1 MAQQYKLETL
11 AIHAGQQPDPTT
23 GAVTMPIYQT
33 STFVLDGPSRDEGKG
48 YIYSRPGNP
57 TRTALEANLAAL
69 EGAKYGLA
77 FASGM
82 AAIDAVTRLLHPGD
96 HLLVTDDVYGGMFRL
111 VENIIKQAG
120 IDVTWLDMADLD
132 AVRQAIR
139 PNTKMAWL
147 ETPTNPRLTVMDIVA
162 LAELAH
168 THNILL
174 AVDNTFASP
183 VLQQPLGLGA
193 DIVVHSAT
201 KYLGGHSDLILGA
214 VMLNDEALYERLAM
228 LQFSAGAIAG
238 PFDSWLLM
246 RGIKTLPL
254 RVERHC
260 QNAMALAEWL
270 TEQPAVAKVNYP
282 GLPNHPQHELAKK
295 QMRDFG
301 GMISFVPKGGFE
313 AARKIVTTTQLFAL
327 AVSLGGVESLVEL
340 PAGMT
345 HASMAES
352 ALAIDPALIR
362 LSVGVEHIDDLK
374 ADLAQAMADLG

>member
-1 MAQQYKLETL
+1 MTQPYKLETL
-11 AIHAGQQPDPTT
+11 AIHAGQKPDPTT

-33 STFVLDGPSRDEGKG
+33 STFVLDGPSRDETKG

-57 TRTALEANLAAL
+57 TRAALEANLAAL
-69 EGAKYGLA
+69 EGAAYGLA

-111 VENIIKQAG
+111 VENVIKQAG

-132 AVRQAIR
+132 SVRQAIR

-147 ETPTNPRLTVMDIVA
+147 ETPTNPRLKVMDIA
-162 LAELAH
+162 DLAELAH
-168 THNILL
+168 AHNILL
-174 AVDNTFASP
+174 AVDNTFATP
-183 VLQQPLGLGA
+183 VLQQPLALGA

-201 KYLGGHSDLILGA
+201 KYLGGHSDLVLGA
-214 VMLNDEALYERLAM
+214 VMLNDDALYEKLAM
-228 LQFSAGAIAG
+228 LQFSAGAVAG
-238 PFDSWLLM
+238 PYDSWLLM

-270 TEQPAVAKVNYP
+270 TEQPAVAQVNYP
-282 GLPNHPQHELAKK
+282 GLSDHPQHDLAKR

-301 GMISFVPKGGFE
+301 GMISMIPKGGFE
-313 AARKIVTTTQLFAL
+313 AARQIVTRTKLFVL
-327 AVSLGGVESLVEL
+327 AVSLGGVESLAEL

-352 ALAIDPALIR
+352 DLAIDPALIR

-374 ADLAQAMADLG
+374 ADLAQAMAGLS